1 MFQQQQDEISETIL
15 PFVGNVIWL
24 SELTQMADDRQ
35 QWNLLKRQFDKL
47 VRDEA
52 ASYNSIDDMLDDAI
66 RRRFAKTLSEL
77 ITTNSRTQHRSKTRE
92 H

>member
-1 MFQQQQDEISETIL
+1 M
-15 PFVGNVIWL
+15 V
-24 SELTQMADDRQ
+24 DDRQ
-35 QWNLLKRQFDKL
+35 QLILLKRQVDEL

-66 RRRFAKTLSEL
+66 RRRFAETISAL
-77 ITTNSRTQHRSKTRE
+77 ITANSSTQHRSKTGK